1 MDKVEALEGINMNDP
16 RNTVCESCH
25 DDEWSEVPCGE
36 KEWKEHL
43 TEGRVSDKVWV
54 DVTKARTDG
63 STCGW

>member
-16 RNTVCESCH
+16 RNTVCESFH
-25 DDEWSEVPCGE
+25 DDEWSEVYCGE

-43 TEGRVSDKVWV
+43 TFGRVAESAWETASVAQ
-54 DVTKARTDG
+54 TS